1 MLGIEVSSPSEP
13 ADPAQWPLSDLG
25 VEWHA
30 DDSEVLGFI
39 HQDERMVLSEVGGER
54 HGERSSKAHPFFW
67 RLNYS
72 GGGGNVFAGRHLAS
86 RLIKNERLG

>member
-1 MLGIEVSSPSEP
+1 MLGIEVSSPSGP
-13 ADPAQWPLSDLG
+13 VDPAQRLLSDLG

-39 HQDERMVLSEVGGER
+39 HQDERVVLSEAGGER
-54 HGERSSKAHPFFW
+54 RGERSSKAHPFFY

-72 GGGGNVFAGRHLAS
+72 GEPMFSLGGISLPA
-86 RLIKNERLG
+86 